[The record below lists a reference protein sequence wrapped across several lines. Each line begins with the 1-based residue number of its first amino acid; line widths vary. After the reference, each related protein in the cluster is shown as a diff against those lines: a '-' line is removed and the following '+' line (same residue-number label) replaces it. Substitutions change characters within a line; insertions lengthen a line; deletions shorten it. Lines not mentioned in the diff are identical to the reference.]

1 MSPCVS
7 PPPSCTDR
15 PRCYALMREDYL
27 WSPLQSACSMQ
38 HLRSVPSLGRQVLAL
53 RPHSHTP
60 VPAQP
65 NTRFLNNTVLL
76 LTPTALHAIPSRA
89 GNLSTVSVLYCHPVP
104 QVLTHIMQISHE
116 PQPHPA
122 ARRAR
127 NVHERRLTTVMSAL
141 KDFFSFFKKKKTT
154 TCGYLITI
162 FLTVVE
168 TIFGR
173 NRCISN
179 HFIGSKDNFL

>member
-1 MSPCVS
+1 MACSVLSVPGATAVGHEMPPCVS

-53 RPHSHTP
+53 RPHSHTL

-65 NTRFLNNTVLL
+65 NTRSLNNTVLL

-89 GNLSTVSVLYCHPVP
+89 GNLSTVLVLYCHLVP

-116 PQPHPA
+116 SH
-122 ARRAR
+122 
-127 NVHERRLTTVMSAL
+127 
-141 KDFFSFFKKKKTT
+141 
-154 TCGYLITI
+154 
-162 FLTVVE
+162 
-168 TIFGR
+168 
-173 NRCISN
+173 SN
-179 HFIGSKDNFL
+179 HTLLLGVHVAFMNGG